1 MPAGYPVLIL
11 TTQEFNDLLDMVYGK
26 DKDIPQEL
34 LDRVNHFMDTRKY
47 AQVKTVS
54 VEEYYK

>member
-34 LDRVNHFMDTRKY
+34 LDRVNQFMDSRKY
-47 AQVKTVS
+47 AKVKAIS
-54 VEEYYK
+54 VDEWNK

>member
-1 MPAGYPVLIL
+1 MPAGTPILIL

-34 LDRVNHFMDTRKY
+34 QDRVNQFMDTRKY

-54 VEEYYK
+54 VDE